1 MMAGCLIAAPIP
13 TSTAPSSH
21 QPLKRP
27 LTGSRVT
34 HNPATTRPIISES
47 LCAPPMK
54 SITSTGLSVPNHAAK
69 AGSAPRIRAI
79 RGISKPIRPT
89 PITARAR
96 IATAEA

>member
-1 MMAGCLIAAPIP
+1 
-13 TSTAPSSH
+13 
-21 QPLKRP
+21 
-27 LTGSRVT
+27 
-34 HNPATTRPIISES
+34 
-47 LCAPPMK
+47 MK